1 VSNRICRRSAAAV
14 VWVALLAAQPAH
26 SQPRGG
32 FSDEQIARE
41 GTRIASGD
49 RVELFQY
56 RVTADPALLPIAEA
70 ALPRMEALLG
80 LKLDEATLGRKIRI
94 YVSAPTGVSHVWRG
108 YDLPRDP
115 RAIVFL
121 NPRVAREAINGTNAT
136 YAHEMTHLLT
146 WRFHSHTLREGIAD
160 YVALTLHP
168 GAGVGPNPRGYGTP
182 PAVTEDIEKY
192 LGTTKSPPAAVEEDL
207 QFRQGY
213 YFASYRFV
221 KFLIDRKGIPVFLE
235 LYNSRNPESEYPRLY
250 GASRAE
256 LVLAAREGH

>member
-1 VSNRICRRSAAAV
+1 M
-14 VWVALLAAQPAH
+14 LASQVAH
-26 SQPRGG
+26 SQPRRGV
-32 FSDEQIARE
+32 SDEQIVRE
-41 GTRIASGD
+41 ATRVASGD
-49 RVELFQY
+49 RLELFQY
-56 RVTADPALLPIAEA
+56 GLAADPALLPVAEA

-94 YVSAPTGVSHVWRG
+94 YVSASTTVSHVWHG

-136 YAHEMTHLLT
+136 YVHEMTHLLT
-146 WRFHSHTLREGIAD
+146 WRFRSHTLREGIAD
-160 YVALTLHP
+160 YVALTLLP
-168 GAGVGPNPRGYGTP
+168 GAGVGPNPQGYGAP
-182 PAVTEDIEKY
+182 PVVTADIEKY
-192 LGTTKSPPAAVEEDL
+192 LGTTKSPPAAVEDDRE
-207 QFRQGY
+207 FRKSY

-235 LYNSRNPESEYPRLY
+235 LYNSKNPESEYPRLY

-256 LVLAAREGH
+256 LALAAREGH